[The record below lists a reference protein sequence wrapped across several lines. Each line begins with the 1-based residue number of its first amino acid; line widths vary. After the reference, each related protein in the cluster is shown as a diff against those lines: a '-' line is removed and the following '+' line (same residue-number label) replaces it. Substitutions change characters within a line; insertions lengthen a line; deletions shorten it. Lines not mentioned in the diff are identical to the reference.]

1 MTEQSL
7 LVRIGDHVHG
17 FLRDLRDRGLPVPVP
32 RQRVFLQAIEAV
44 GPRDATHLYW
54 IGVATLT
61 TSHED
66 LEVYSP
72 TFERWFGEVAARRVP
87 DEEFSDEEAPAP
99 RGNGDEA
106 PLTATFGGE
115 AGLKAGS
122 SERERRPM
130 FGPASE
136 DDRAVLSLLRREL
149 PGAVPTIRSRRRR
162 PARRGPWIDVA
173 RICRES
179 RRSHGEIV
187 TLRRRD
193 RPRRQRRVL
202 LLIDVSGSMKQHSA
216 DYLRFAHAVVGR
228 LDRVEVFTFGTRLTR
243 VTEPLRARHVDAA
256 VGSLSD
262 VVLDAEGGT
271 RIGAS
276 LQEFLANA
284 RHVTVAR
291 GALTIV
297 LSDGLERGDC
307 RPMQAAVRRLSLLSH
322 RLLWW
327 SPLACDPAYRPVT
340 RGMSAV
346 LGSVDALAGVR
357 DLRTAYEQVQTLI
370 RE

>member
-44 GPRDATHLYW
+44 GPRDVTHLYW

-66 LEVYSP
+66 LAVYSP

-87 DEEFSDEEAPAP
+87 DEEFSDEEATAP
-99 RGNGDEA
+99 RGKGDEA

-187 TLRRRD
+187 TLRRRN

>member
-1 MTEQSL
+1 MTERSL
-7 LVRIGDHVHG
+7 VARIGDHVHG
-17 FLRDLRDRGLPVPVP
+17 FLRDLHDQGLRVPVH
-32 RQRVFLQAIEAV
+32 RQRVFLQAIEAA

-54 IGVATLT
+54 IGAATLT
-61 TSHED
+61 TSSED

-72 TFERWFGEVAARRVP
+72 TFERWFGEVAARPVRDQESP
-87 DEEFSDEEAPAP
+87 DDETPAP
-99 RGNGDEA
+99 GGEGDEA
-106 PLTATFGGE
+106 PFTATFGGE

-122 SERERRPM
+122 SERERRPV

-136 DDRAVLSLLRREL
+136 DDRAVLSLLRRKL
-149 PGAVPTIRSRRRR
+149 PGAVPTVRSRRRR

-173 RICRES
+173 RVCRES
-179 RRSHGEIV
+179 WRGHGEIV
-187 TLRRRD
+187 TLRRRS

-202 LLIDVSGSMKQHSA
+202 LLIDVSGSMKQHSS

-228 LDRVEVFTFGTRLTR
+228 LERAEVFTFGTRLTR
-243 VTEPLRARHVDAA
+243 VTGPLRARDVDAA

-276 LQEFLANA
+276 LQEFLGNA
-284 RHVTVAR
+284 RYVTVAR
-291 GALTIV
+291 GALVIV

-307 RPMQAAVRRLSLLSH
+307 GPMQAAVRRLSLLSH

-357 DLRTAYEQVQTLI
+357 DLRTAYEQVQTLV

>member
-1 MTEQSL
+1 MTDRSL
-7 LVRIGDHVHG
+7 VLRIGDHVHG
-17 FLRDLRDRGLPVPVP
+17 FLRDLHDQGLRVPLP
-32 RQRVFLQAIEAV
+32 RRRVFLQAIEAV
-44 GPRDATHLYW
+44 GPCDATDLYW
-54 IGVATLT
+54 IGASTLT
-61 TSHED
+61 MSRED

-72 TFERWFGEVAARRVP
+72 TFERWFGAVATRPARDQESPDDETPVP
-87 DEEFSDEEAPAP
+87 H
-99 RGNGDEA
+99 GK
-106 PLTATFGGE
+106 GGE
-115 AGLKAGS
+115 APFTAALGGQAGLEAGY
-122 SERERRPM
+122 SERERHPV
-130 FGPASE
+130 FGPASAE
-136 DDRAVLSLLRREL
+136 DREVLSLLRREL
-149 PGAVPTIRSRRRR
+149 RGAVPTVRSRRRR
-162 PARRGPWIDVA
+162 PGRRGPWIDLA

-179 RRSHGEIV
+179 WRGHGEIV
-187 TLRRRD
+187 TLRRRN

-216 DYLRFAHAVVGR
+216 GYLRFAHAAVGC

-243 VTEPLRARHVDAA
+243 VTEPLRARDVDAA
-256 VGSLSD
+256 VASLSD

-271 RIGAS
+271 RIGVS
-276 LQEFLANA
+276 LQEFLGNT
-284 RHVTVAR
+284 RYVTVAR
-291 GALTIV
+291 GALVIV

-307 RPMQAAVRRLSLLSH
+307 RPMQAAVRRLSLLGH

-327 SPLACDPAYRPVT
+327 TPLACDPAYRPVT

>member
-1 MTEQSL
+1 MTERSL
-7 LVRIGDHVHG
+7 VARIGDHVHG
-17 FLRDLRDRGLPVPVP
+17 FLRDLNDQGLRVPVAK
-32 RQRVFLQAIEAV
+32 QRVFLQAIEAV

-54 IGVATLT
+54 IGASTLT
-61 TSHED
+61 VSRED

-72 TFERWFGEVAARRVP
+72 TFERWFGEVSTRPARDRESP
-87 DEEFSDEEAPAP
+87 DEETPVP
-99 RGNGDEA
+99 RGKGDEA
-106 PLTATFGGE
+106 PFTAAFGGE
-115 AGLKAGS
+115 AGLEAGS
-122 SERERRPM
+122 SERDRRPV

-149 PGAVPTIRSRRRR
+149 RGAVPTVRSRRRR

-179 RRSHGEIV
+179 WRSHGEIV
-187 TLRRRD
+187 TLRRRN

-202 LLIDVSGSMKQHSA
+202 LLIDVSGSMKRHSA
-216 DYLRFAHAVVGR
+216 HYLRFAHAVVGR

-243 VTEPLRARHVDAA
+243 VTGPLRARDVDTA

-271 RIGAS
+271 RIGAA
-276 LQEFLANA
+276 LQEFLGNA
-284 RHVTVAR
+284 RYVTVAR
-291 GALTIV
+291 GALVIV

-307 RPMQAAVRRLSLLSH
+307 RPMQAAVRRLSLLGH

-327 SPLACDPAYRPVT
+327 TPLACDPAYRPVT
-340 RGMSAV
+340 RGMAAV

-357 DLRTAYEQVQTLI
+357 DLRTAYEQVQTLG

>member
-1 MTEQSL
+1 MSERSL
-7 LVRIGDHVHG
+7 VERIGDHVHG
-17 FLRDLRDRGLPVPVP
+17 FLRDLNDQGLRVPVP
-32 RQRVFLQAIEAV
+32 RQRVFLQAIEAA

-54 IGVATLT
+54 LGAATLT
-61 TSHED
+61 SSPED

-72 TFERWFGEVAARRVP
+72 TFERWFGAVPARPVRERESP
-87 DEEFSDEEAPAP
+87 DDETPAP
-99 RGNGDEA
+99 RGQGDEA
-106 PLTATFGGE
+106 PFTAATGGE
-115 AGLKAGS
+115 AGLKAS
-122 SERERRPM
+122 YSEHQRRPV

-136 DDRAVLSLLRREL
+136 DERAVLSLLRREL
-149 PGAVPTIRSRRRR
+149 PGAVPTVRSRRRR
-162 PARRGPWIDVA
+162 PGRRGPWIDLA
-173 RICRES
+173 RACRES
-179 RRSHGEIV
+179 WRGHGEIV
-187 TLRRRD
+187 ALPRRT

-216 DYLRFAHAVVGR
+216 AYLRLAHAVVGR
-228 LDRVEVFTFGTRLTR
+228 LDRAEVFTFGTRLTR
-243 VTEPLRARHVDAA
+243 VTEPLRARDVDTA
-256 VGSLSD
+256 VGSLSE

-271 RIGAS
+271 RIGVA
-276 LQEFLANA
+276 LQEFLSNP

-291 GALTIV
+291 GALVIV

-307 RPMQAAVRRLSLLSH
+307 RPMEAAVRRLSLLSH

-357 DLRTAYEQVQTLI
+357 DLRTAYAQVQTLG

>member
-1 MTEQSL
+1 VTEHSL
-7 LVRIGDHVHG
+7 VVRIGDHVHG
-17 FLRDLRDRGLPVPVP
+17 FLRDLHDQGLRVPVP
-32 RQRVFLQAIEAV
+32 KQRLFLQAIEAV

-54 IGVATLT
+54 IGASTLT
-61 TSHED
+61 ICRED

-72 TFERWFGEVAARRVP
+72 TFERWFGEVATRPARDRESP
-87 DEEFSDEEAPAP
+87 DEETPAP
-99 RGNGDEA
+99 RGKGDEA
-106 PLTATFGGE
+106 PFTATFGGQ
-115 AGLKAGS
+115 AGLEAGS
-122 SERERRPM
+122 SERDRRSV

-136 DDRAVLSLLRREL
+136 GDRAVLALLRREL
-149 PGAVPTIRSRRRR
+149 RGAVPTVRSRRRR
-162 PARRGPWIDVA
+162 PGRRGPWIDVA
-173 RICRES
+173 RVCRES
-179 RRSHGEIV
+179 WRSHGEIV
-187 TLRRRD
+187 TLRRRN

-243 VTEPLRARHVDAA
+243 VTEPLRARDVDTA

-276 LQEFLANA
+276 LQEFLGNP
-284 RHVTVAR
+284 RYVTVAR
-291 GALTIV
+291 GALVIV

-307 RPMQAAVRRLSLLSH
+307 RPMQAAVRRLSLLGH

-327 SPLACDPAYRPVT
+327 TPLACDPAYRPVT

-346 LGSVDALAGVR
+346 LGSVDELAGVR
-357 DLRTAYEQVQTLI
+357 DLRTAYEQVQTLG
-370 RE
+370 RG